1 MSGYIGKKIRLE
13 RIINRETKR
22 TIIIP
27 IDHGLTL
34 GPIKGIEKDLGEL
47 VNKIALGGADAVLGH
62 IGIPLYAHRGYG
74 PDIGLILQLSGST
87 TLSPESNYKVLVNTV
102 KEAVKL
108 GADGVSIH
116 INIGTRSDPEM
127 LETLGRVSRECRDLG
142 MPLLAMMYPRGENI
156 ENEYNVEV
164 VKIAARVA
172 AELGADIVKTNWTGD
187 PDSFKEVV
195 DGCMAPLIIAGGV
208 KSDLRGILEITR
220 QSIDVGGAGVA
231 FGRNV
236 FQADDPTKVI
246 RALYLIVHKN
256 YKVDE
261 AIKEVNL
268 WFNLWSKLKELHIS

>member
-74 PDIGLILQLSGST
+74 PDIGLILQLSGSSS
-87 TLSPESNYKVLVNTV
+87 LSPESNYKVLVNTV
-102 KEAVKL
+102 LEAVKI
-108 GADGVSIH
+108 GSDGVSLH
-116 INIGTRSDPEM
+116 INIGTKADPEM
-127 LETLGRVSRECRDLG
+127 LETLGRVSRECREYG

-156 ENEYNVEV
+156 ENEYDVEL
-164 VKIAARVA
+164 VKIAARTA

-208 KSDLRGILEITR
+208 KSGIRGILEITR

-246 RALYLIVHKN
+246 RALFLIVHKN
-256 YKVDE
+256 YNVDE

-268 WFNLWSKLKELHIS
+268 WFNF